1 MSLIQS
7 FKKRTHEF
15 PQPFIGGKGNFKLID
30 ITLSGIISSR
40 MRHIIKRY
48 LKRSGF
54 KDLRVEHLP
63 GDTPFS
69 LRLIAAGT
77 IETPI
82 SERELD
88 RIKYLQHS
96 LSQVLK
102 TREARVHPSRAD
114 PERLRTM
121 LSKVEPSLKR
131 VYYSV

>member
-1 MSLIQS
+1 MQGL
-7 FKKRTHEF
+7 KKRASEF
-15 PQPFIGGKGNFKLID
+15 PQPFIGGKGNFKLLD

-54 KDLRVEHLP
+54 KDLKVEHLP

-69 LRLIAAGT
+69 LRLVAAGR
-77 IETPI
+77 IENPI

-88 RIKYLQHS
+88 RIRYLQHS
-96 LSQVLK
+96 LVQVLK
-102 TREARVHPSRAD
+102 TREAVVHPSRAD
-114 PERLRTM
+114 PERLRIM